1 MQLREH
7 VYRQESRLQ
16 VAAVAR
22 FEVGSLVGV
31 VSKSFE
37 TSSLSIAPTTDA
49 SIIASLIHDAWRGTV
64 DPRSSGHRFTVA
76 DAEALLED
84 PNTTV
89 LLAVDESDGKAAGS
103 VVLVHDGKA
112 TVELMKLAVPER
124 RTHGVGSAL
133 LDAAQ
138 AWATAQKV
146 TKIVLAV
153 SVYQPHLVRY
163 YARRGYVVAFDEVY
177 THANPASPRPIVMIN
192 HLPPPSDLVDP
203 IAQAVEALRQSQL
216 VVLPTETVYGLG
228 ALASDPVAVRRLFAT
243 KGRPVDHPLIVHVA
257 NGAAIDTW
265 AYDIPDA
272 ARTLAAMFWPG
283 PLTMVLKKRPE
294 VLPEV
299 TGGLGTVAL
308 RVPNHPVALAVLGM
322 LPPGSGVAAPS
333 ANRFGKVSPTTADAA
348 SDLRPYMLDGD
359 LILNGGPCA
368 VGVEST
374 IVDLTTEP
382 PTILRPGGISAE
394 QLDDALGVTVERIA
408 AGPSRAPG
416 MLAAHYAPRAGVRL
430 TPIDG
435 AAELARLLV
444 VDGQRVGL
452 LAPSDVPTPTGVTR
466 LDGPTEYSGE
476 SLAPILYARLRDAD
490 DLELDVLVVVTPI
503 ETGLGWAVA
512 DRLRRAAHGSA
523 AAVARSSSTS

>member
-1 MQLREH
+1 
-7 VYRQESRLQ
+7 
-16 VAAVAR
+16 
-22 FEVGSLVGV
+22 V
-31 VSKSFE
+31 VSNGLDRAG
-37 TSSLSIAPTTDA
+37 LSIAPTTNA
-49 SIIASLIHDAWRGTV
+49 SIVASLVHDAWRDTV

-76 DAEALLED
+76 DAEALLAD
-84 PNTTV
+84 PNTTA
-89 LLAVDESDGKAAGS
+89 LMATDHLNGTPLGS
-103 VVLVHDGKA
+103 VVLVHDGRE

-124 RTHGVGSAL
+124 RTQGVGTAL
-133 LDAAQ
+133 LDAAH
-138 AWATAQKV
+138 AWATERKV

-153 SVYQPHLVRY
+153 SVYQPHLVHY
-163 YARRGYVVAFDEVY
+163 YARRGYAVAIDEVY
-177 THANPASPRPIVMIN
+177 THANPSSPQPVVMIN
-192 HLPPPSDLVDP
+192 HLPSPSGLPDL
-203 IAQAVEALRQSQL
+203 IAQAVNALRQSQL

-228 ALASDPVAVRRLFAT
+228 ALASDPVAVRRVFAT

-265 AYDIPDA
+265 AYDIPEA

-322 LPPGSGVAAPS
+322 LSPGSGVAAPS

-348 SDLRPYMLDGD
+348 RDLLPYLLDGD
-359 LILNGGPCA
+359 MILNGGACV

-382 PTILRPGGISAE
+382 PTILRPGGVSAE
-394 QLDDALGVTVERIA
+394 QLEDALGITVERIA
-408 AGPSRAPG
+408 TGPSRAPG

-430 TPIDG
+430 TPIGG
-435 AAELARLLV
+435 AAELARQLV
-444 VDGQRVGL
+444 VEGQRVGL
-452 LAPSDVPTPTGVTR
+452 LAPTGVPTPTGVAR
-466 LDGPTEYSGE
+466 LEGPSEYSGE
-476 SLAPILYARLRDAD
+476 KLAPILYARLRDAD
-490 DLELDVLVVVTPI
+490 DLELDVLVVVTPE

-512 DRLRRAAHGSA
+512 DRLRRAAYGSA
-523 AAVARSSSTS
+523 AVTARSSSTS